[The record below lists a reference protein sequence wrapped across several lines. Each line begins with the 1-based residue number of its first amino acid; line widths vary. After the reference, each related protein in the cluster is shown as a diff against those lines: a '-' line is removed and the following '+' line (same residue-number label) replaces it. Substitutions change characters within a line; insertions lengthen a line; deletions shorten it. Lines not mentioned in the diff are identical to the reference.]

1 MSLMAS
7 EHQSEP
13 AAGDGSPPPEVV
25 KPKPRSL
32 GDILKALKQIEEL
45 AQSEDFDPASIVGD
59 LAENAE
65 LRQTKI
71 DSIDHVVTELEAYAA
86 RTSERVAKIAARAR
100 AATNKAQGLKNYVKQ
115 EMEKHGWMELLGTER
130 KIKFV
135 THHTPSLV
143 LTREATAD
151 DMIQL
156 GNEFV
161 RRHPAVFEFNKK
173 AIGDAIKAE
182 KLEIDFA
189 QFVYSTRI
197 EFDER
202 DRPDIPVQKKLK
214 GAKK

>member
-7 EHQSEP
+7 ENIEHQPASADPAPEP
-13 AAGDGSPPPEVV
+13 P
-25 KPKPRSL
+25 KPKRSL
-32 GDILKALKQIEEL
+32 GEILSALKQIEEL
-45 AQSEDFDPASIVGD
+45 AQSDDFDPASIVGD

-65 LRQTKI
+65 QRMKKI
-71 DSIDHVVTELEAYAA
+71 DSIDHVVTELESYAA
-86 RTSERVAKIAARAR
+86 RTVERANKIAARAR
-100 AATNKAQGLKNYVKQ
+100 AASNKALGLKNYVKQ

-143 LTREATAD
+143 LNREATAD

-182 KLEIDFA
+182 KLKLDFA
-189 QFVYSTRI
+189 TFVYSTRV

-202 DRPDIPVQKKLK
+202 DRPDIAPEKKPKK
-214 GAKK
+214 GIKK